1 MEDKTVQSQVFDY
14 FNFIVK
20 PITESACIEMSIEP
34 RTDKGDLESK
44 LVNGKFML
52 LRSSSEDDF

>member
-1 MEDKTVQSQVFDY
+1 
-14 FNFIVK
+14 
-20 PITESACIEMSIEP
+20 MSIEP

-52 LRSSSEDDF
+52 LRSSSEDNF